1 MKIAITDAC
10 IFIDLHDLNLTV
22 SFFSIDLELY
32 TSLDVL
38 NELYPEQRN
47 VLDAFV
53 SVGKLTIHTI
63 ASAER
68 IEIMNTN
75 YPRALSEVDKT
86 VLFLAK
92 KHEAIVL
99 SSDKVIRNH
108 AKKVAIE
115 YHGMLWIFDQL
126 IEQGILSKKE
136 ASEKLKELIQQ
147 NVMYQ
152 NNSKLMKEF
161 EGRLMDWEDN

>member
-10 IFIDLHDLNLTV
+10 IFIDLHDLNLTI

-47 VLDAFV
+47 LLSAFV
-53 SVGKLTIHTI
+53 SVGKLVIHTI
-63 ASAER
+63 QSTDR

-75 YPRALSEVDKT
+75 YPRSLSEVDKT

-99 SSDKVIRNH
+99 SSDKVIRNY
-108 AKKVAIE
+108 AKSKAIE
-115 YHGMLWIFDQL
+115 HHG
-126 IEQGILSKKE
+126 
-136 ASEKLKELIQQ
+136 
-147 NVMYQ
+147 
-152 NNSKLMKEF
+152 
-161 EGRLMDWEDN
+161 

>member
-10 IFIDLHDLNLTV
+10 IFIDLHDLNLTI

-47 VLDAFV
+47 LLSAFV
-53 SVGKLTIHTI
+53 SVGKLVIHTI
-63 ASAER
+63 QSTDR

-75 YPRALSEVDKT
+75 YPRSLSEVDKT

-99 SSDKVIRNH
+99 SSDKVIRNY
-108 AKKVAIE
+108 AKSKAIE
-115 YHGMLWIFDQL
+115 HHGMLWIFDQL
-126 IEQGILSKKE
+126 IEQGILTKQE
-136 ASEKLKELIQQ
+136 ASKKLKELIDC
-147 NVMYQ
+147 NIMYQ

-161 EGRLMDWEDN
+161 GKRLDRWEG